1 MPEYRQCAGAGAVP
15 LFRAAAQN
23 EFHQVEILAHSLG
36 ACDSEDGKVYSRR
49 QPSACFINR
58 PFLRLAGAGYLIPL
72 PVEPRGKA
80 MSIDR
85 ILIARVLFTL
95 MTAGYAALTVIADF
109 NKTHATNPEWTPHA
123 RFHVVRQILSYVGF
137 GLLALALIWLPGP
150 LAAERL
156 YLVALMGA
164 IVYAA
169 FFAALIA
176 MPIYGGAAYDRNG
189 YQPFKAPLPVFAKS
203 WDANIT
209 AFSVQLVILAAG
221 LLAVS
226 GASAG

>member
-1 MPEYRQCAGAGAVP
+1 MSSIRSRYWRIV
-15 LFRAAAQN
+15 
-23 EFHQVEILAHSLG
+23 LG
-36 ACDSEDGKVYSRR
+36 ACDSQDGKVYSRR

-123 RFHVVRQILSYVGF
+123 RSEEHTSELQSLRHLVCR
-137 GLLALALIWLPGP
+137 LLL
-150 LAAERL
+150 EKKKHTKKHNN
-156 YLVALMGA
+156 Y
-164 IVYAA
+164 
-169 FFAALIA
+169 
-176 MPIYGGAAYDRNG
+176 
-189 YQPFKAPLPVFAKS
+189 KS
-203 WDANIT
+203 K
-209 AFSVQLVILAAG
+209 
-221 LLAVS
+221 
-226 GASAG
+226 